1 VHVDAVEFPMDSL
14 IRLDGP
20 TLEPR
25 NHPARK
31 LVVLCHGLGADG
43 NDLIGL
49 APEWATTLPDAAFV
63 APNAPFPC
71 DGAPMGRQWFAL
83 WDRSQAE
90 LERGVRMAEGILNH
104 WLDGQLAARGL
115 APADCALMGFSQGA
129 MTCLFAALRRPVPV
143 ACVLAYSGAL
153 LGAEKLAA
161 ELTAKPPVL
170 LVHGEADP
178 VVPVAASRAA
188 ETALR
193 AAGVPV
199 TARYVPGLPHG
210 IDPGGI
216 TVGATFLSAH
226 LGA

>member
-1 VHVDAVEFPMDSL
+1 MDSV

-20 TLEPR
+20 TLEPQGGT
-25 NHPARK
+25 ARK

-49 APEWATTLPDAAFV
+49 APEWAQALPDAAFV

-71 DGAPMGRQWFAL
+71 EGAPMGRQWFAL

-90 LERGVRMAEGILNH
+90 LERGVRMAAGLLNA
-104 WLDGQLAARGL
+104 WLDDQLAARGL
-115 APADCALMGFSQGA
+115 SPSDCALMGFSQGA
-129 MTCLFAALRRPVPV
+129 MAGLFAALRRPQPI
-143 ACVLAYSGAL
+143 AAVLAYSGAL
-153 LGAEKLAA
+153 LGAETLAA
-161 ELTAKPPVL
+161 ELTARPPVL

-216 TVGATFLSAH
+216 AAGGAFLRTH
-226 LGA
+226 LKG

>member
-1 VHVDAVEFPMDSL
+1 MDAL

-20 TLEPR
+20 TLEPASGR
-25 NHPARK
+25 ARQ

-49 APEWATTLPDAAFV
+49 APEWASVLPDAAFI

-71 DGAPMGRQWFAL
+71 EGAPMGRQWFAL
-83 WDRSQAE
+83 WDRTQDQMEA
-90 LERGVRMAEGILNH
+90 GVRMAAGLLNA
-104 WLDGQLAARGL
+104 WLDQQLAARGL
-115 APADCALMGFSQGA
+115 APGACALMGFSQGA
-129 MTCLFAALRRPVPV
+129 MTALFAALRRKAPVG
-143 ACVLAYSGAL
+143 CVLAFSGAL
-153 LGAEKLAA
+153 LGAAA
-161 ELTAKPPVL
+161 LGDELSARPPVL

-188 ETALR
+188 EAALK

-210 IDPGGI
+210 IDPASIAAGGR
-216 TVGATFLSAH
+216 FLQAH
-226 LGA
+226 LRS

>member
-1 VHVDAVEFPMDSL
+1 MDAL

-20 TLEPR
+20 TLAPR
-25 NHPARK
+25 NGPARR

-49 APEWATTLPDAAFV
+49 APDWAAALPDAAFI

-71 DGAPMGRQWFAL
+71 EGAPMGRQWFAL
-83 WDRSQAE
+83 WGRSQAE
-90 LERGVRMAEGILNH
+90 LERGVRMAAGLLNA
-104 WLDGQLAARGL
+104 WLDDQLASRGL
-115 APADCALMGFSQGA
+115 GPSDCALMGFSQGA
-129 MTCLFAALRRPVPV
+129 MTGLFAALHRAAPV
-143 ACVLAYSGAL
+143 AAVLAYSGAL
-153 LGAEKLAA
+153 LGAETLAA
-161 ELTAKPPVL
+161 EITARPPVL

-188 ETALR
+188 EAALR

-216 TVGATFLSAH
+216 AAGADFLRTH
-226 LGA
+226 LGR

>member
-1 VHVDAVEFPMDSL
+1 MMDSL

-25 NHPARK
+25 TGTARK

-49 APEWATTLPDAAFV
+49 APEWAQAVPQAAFV

-90 LERGVRMAEGILNH
+90 LAQGVRMAAAILNH
-104 WLDGQLAARGL
+104 WLDDQLAARRL

-129 MTCLFAALRRPVPV
+129 MTCLFAALRRPAPV
-143 ACVLAYSGAL
+143 AGVLAYSGAL
-153 LGAEKLAA
+153 LGAEHLPA
-161 ELTAKPPVL
+161 ELTARPPVL

-178 VVPVAASRAA
+178 VVPVAAGRAA
-188 ETALR
+188 EAALR
-193 AAGVPV
+193 AAGVAV
-199 TARYVPGLPHG
+199 TARFVPGLAHG

-216 TVGATFLSAH
+216 AAGAAFLRTH